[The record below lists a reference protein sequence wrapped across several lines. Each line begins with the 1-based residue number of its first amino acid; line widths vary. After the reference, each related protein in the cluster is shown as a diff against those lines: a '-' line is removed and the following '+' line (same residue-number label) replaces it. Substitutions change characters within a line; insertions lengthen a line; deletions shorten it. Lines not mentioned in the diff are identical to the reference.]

1 MTFHCI
7 IMLHIYNFVT
17 IIEFLHTI
25 NGFRK
30 HLY

>member
-7 IMLHIYNFVT
+7 IILHIYNLVKF
-17 IIEFLHTI
+17 IEFLHTI

-30 HLY
+30 HL